1 MENHEQPHVHAAGEP
16 IELGFG
22 DLFVSVGDHIGHYY
36 QNHTES
42 RDVVVGFLAAG
53 LNGRDK
59 CVYLC
64 QDETWRGVEEQLAE
78 RGIDIAAAMA
88 SGQLVVDEGRPSPDE
103 LRSRLHAAL
112 AEIPDPFQMVRWVG
126 DMTWSFGQMADT
138 ETLMEWE
145 TMCNVVES
153 PPAVFLCQY
162 DLRRFVG
169 SVIIDAMKSHPLSII
184 GNTVHQNPYYVDP
197 EAFLAEIRSRPAT
210 QLAVV

>member
-1 MENHEQPHVHAAGEP
+1 MEDHEHPHVHTGGEP
-16 IELGFG
+16 IELGLA
-22 DLFVSVGDHIGHYY
+22 DLSVTVGDHISHYY
-36 QNHTES
+36 QNDTES
-42 RDVVVGFLAAG
+42 HDVVVGFLAAG
-53 LNGRDK
+53 LHSGRDK

-64 QDETWRGVEEQLAE
+64 QDETWSRVEGQLAQC
-78 RGIDIAAAMA
+78 GIDIAAAMA
-88 SGQLVVDEGRPSPDE
+88 SGQLLVDEGRPSPEE
-103 LRSRLHAAL
+103 LRTRLHAAL
-112 AEIPDPFQMVRWVG
+112 AEIPDPFRTLRWVG

-184 GNTVHQNPYYVDP
+184 GNTVHQNPCYVDP
-197 EAFLAEIRSRPAT
+197 EAFLTEIRNRPAT
-210 QLAVV
+210 